1 MTTVRISTTVNGTMV
16 NRDVEPRMLLSDF
29 LRHELR
35 LTGSHVGCEHGVC
48 GTCTVQVDGRP
59 VRSCLMFAVQADG
72 RQVRT
77 VEALSDNEDGAFHPL
92 QEAFH
97 AEHALQ
103 CGFCTPGFLM
113 SIEPVLDQVG
123 EMDDTQL
130 RALVSGNLCRCT
142 GYESIVRAVRR
153 AAQNLAMKT
162 EAQDS

>member
-1 MTTVRISTTVNGTMV
+1 MTTVRISTMVNGTMV

-92 QEAFH
+92 QAAFH